1 MSENKKILVLKAKEK
16 MTFEKQ
22 DFIIR
27 KLRADIKDGIVI
39 IPDNFEYEW
48 IGEDELKQI
57 ENAMFSFLPL
67 ETKPS
72 LWERIKRRF
81 KR

>member
-22 DFIIR
+22 DLIIR

-39 IPDNFEYEW
+39 IPDNFEYE
-48 IGEDELKQI
+48 DELKHLG
-57 ENAMFSFLPL
+57 AL
-67 ETKPS
+67 
-72 LWERIKRRF
+72 R
-81 KR
+81 